1 LSIERFALL
10 TDAVIKIILFQWWW
24 VVVECVVV
32 LVRLFVGDE
41 VSEVGLVV
49 NVEDRDGVL

>member
-1 LSIERFALL
+1 M
-10 TDAVIKIILFQWWW
+10 TCNWWW
-24 VVVECVVV
+24 VVVAWVVV

-41 VSEVGLVV
+41 DRKVGLVV